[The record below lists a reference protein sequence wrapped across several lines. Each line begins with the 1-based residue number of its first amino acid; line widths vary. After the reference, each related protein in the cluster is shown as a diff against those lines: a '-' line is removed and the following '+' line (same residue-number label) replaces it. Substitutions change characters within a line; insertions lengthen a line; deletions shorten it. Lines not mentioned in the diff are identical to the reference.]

1 MFNTTVDGTDPRV
14 KHIEPDSINDKGRMW
29 ICEDLTA
36 ELRFDHFNGMNVF
49 ELEKWHVATVI
60 FDELQE
66 HQFWVIYNAK
76 NVAVSVKFSLEEI
89 RSAISMYNFAG
100 RMHCLPTD

>member
-1 MFNTTVDGTDPRV
+1 MFNTAVDGTDPRV
-14 KHIEPDSINDKGRMW
+14 KDIPPDSTNETGRMW

-49 ELEKWHVATVI
+49 ELESWHVSTVI
-60 FDELQE
+60 FNELPE

-76 NVAVSVKFSLEEI
+76 NVAVSVKDSLEEI

>member
-14 KHIEPDSINDKGRMW
+14 KHIEPDSTNEMGRMW

-36 ELRFDHFNGMNVF
+36 ELRFDHFKGMNVF
-49 ELEKWHVATVI
+49 ELESWHVATVV
-60 FDELQE
+60 FDELE
-66 HQFWVIYNAK
+66 ELQFWVIYNAK
-76 NVAVSVKFSLEEI
+76 NVAVSVKNSLEEI

-100 RMHCLPTD
+100 RMHYLPTD

>member
-14 KHIEPDSINDKGRMW
+14 KDIPPDSTNETGRMW

-36 ELRFDHFNGMNVF
+36 ELRFDHLKGMNVF
-49 ELEKWHVATVI
+49 ELESWHVSTVI
-60 FDELQE
+60 FNELPE
-66 HQFWVIYNAK
+66 YQFWVIYNAK

-89 RSAISMYNFAG
+89 RRAISMYNFAG
-100 RMHCLPTD
+100 RMHCLPVD

>member
-14 KHIEPDSINDKGRMW
+14 KHIEPDFVSDVGRMW

-49 ELEKWHVATVI
+49 ELEKWRVATVV
-60 FDELQE
+60 FDELE
-66 HQFWVIYNAK
+66 EVQFWVIYNG
-76 NVAVSVKFSLEEI
+76 NDVAVSVKDSLDDI
-89 RSAISMYNFAG
+89 RSAMEMFNFAG
-100 RMHCLPTD
+100 RNHCLTSC